1 VINRK
6 AIAKAVIVTP
16 NSSNQIEIK
25 GNNND
30 DTTVL
35 GIETESNDT
44 NVALVSKPSVIGKF
58 WNFIKSL
65 FR

>member
-1 VINRK
+1 V
-6 AIAKAVIVTP
+6 
-16 NSSNQIEIK
+16 K
-25 GNNND
+25 GNNDVNKNVP
-30 DTTVL
+30 VL
-35 GIETESNDT
+35 EIETESNDT